1 MTPPATHAARPAL
14 RAGTGQRRVSGPAKG
29 RGARAASARG
39 ATARAAAARAP
50 QARGGLL
57 GPRPALAGGPRGA
70 ALGSRLARRAVTLH
84 DAPVLDR
91 LIRGRAWIPIVAV
104 GLMGLVFL
112 QVSLLKLNTGIG
124 RAVQSAGT
132 LERQNAELR
141 GQVSLMDS
149 GQRVQDVAAERGM
162 VLPAAGQVHYLHAG
176 KASAAGA
183 AQSVTAPDP
192 VAQQPVGAVA
202 SSTAPGGIVTGTP
215 EPAGA
220 AATAPVQAPAATG
233 GAATPTTTTT
243 PGVATGSPA
252 PATST
257 ATPGGTATSGGAT
270 TQTQN
275 QTQTQTPAQ
284 SQAPS
289 STGTAGTLAGGAPA
303 LNNGG

>member
-1 MTPPATHAARPAL
+1 VTPPATHAARPAL

-57 GPRPALAGGPRGA
+57 APRPALAGGPRGA

-132 LERQNAELR
+132 LERQNAGLR

-183 AQSVTAPDP
+183 AQAVTAPDP
-192 VAQQPVGAVA
+192 VAQQPVGAAA
-202 SSTAPGGIVTGTP
+202 SSTAAGGIVTGKP

-220 AATAPVQAPAATG
+220 AATAPVQTPAATG
-233 GAATPTTTTT
+233 GAATPTTT
-243 PGVATGSPA
+243 PGAATGSPA

-270 TQTQN
+270 A
-275 QTQTQTPAQ
+275 QTQTQTQSPAPAQ